1 MNTTNTANDPHTPTY
16 RSGVAARLAGVPVET
31 LRVWERRY
39 KVVGPSMSSSG
50 QRLYSSAEIRRLA
63 LIKQLVDMGH
73 PIGSIATMSTDALIA
88 MRSATKTLEAPRDN
102 GEVSARSSRVI
113 LVGPLLSSRQFE
125 HTLDDSALVIVER
138 FVNLTDASNPH
149 QRVAADILVT
159 EFPILNEASQDAIA
173 SVKNA
178 CGATQVIVLYRF
190 APSAVIRRLR
200 LAGFE
205 VARAPS
211 DAVEIEALC
220 RALLRIPS
228 IESKIAA
235 SVPPAIAS
243 VPAPPRFDEQ
253 GLIALAN
260 SSNTVYCECP
270 RHLVELVLSIS
281 AFERYSAECANR
293 GPEDAALHL
302 DLQHTAGHARALLEG
317 ALLRVATAE
326 GIHVPPT
333 RTTLRALTTNG

>member
-1 MNTTNTANDPHTPTY
+1 MSTTNLASDPHTPTY

-88 MRSATKTLEAPRDN
+88 MRSATKTLEAPRDAS
-102 GEVSARSSRVI
+102 VVAARASRVV

-125 HTLDDSALVIVER
+125 NTLHDSALIVVER
-138 FVNLTDASNPH
+138 YVNLTDATNPAR
-149 QRVAADILVT
+149 RVDADILVT
-159 EFPILNEASQDAIA
+159 EFPILNEASQEAIA

-200 LAGFE
+200 LAGYE

-211 DAVEIEALC
+211 DSVETEALC

-228 IESKIAA
+228 IESKLAA
-235 SVPPAIAS
+235 SIPVSLAGN
-243 VPAPPRFDEQ
+243 PAPPRFAEQ
-253 GLIALAN
+253 ELIALTNA
-260 SSNTVYCECP
+260 SNTVYCECP
-270 RHLVELVLSIS
+270 RHLVELLLSMS

-293 GPEDAALHL
+293 GPDDAALHL
-302 DLQHTAGHARALLEG
+302 DLQHAAGHARVILED
-317 ALLRVATAE
+317 AFLRVAIAE
-326 GIHVPPT
+326 GLTVPKSPDEQ
-333 RTTLRALTTNG
+333 AA